1 MRLSPWKIGKYTRW
15 ASCWDQYSWMSA
27 IPGNCHLW
35 TEISKRRTIMQ
46 ATVPFKIFSTLWT
59 KLILLT
65 HSACRAFHAFTDFL
79 RRNKRTTSVYT
90 WRCLSRLYYLT
101 SHIFTSYK
109 LWGKKKKAMYF
120 YFLLLFYGMTF
131 QQNNPC
137 SLSQISLFFLLKFYN
152 LDKIWHR
159 SWRQIYCVALTK
171 WLWQSDK

>member
-1 MRLSPWKIGKYTRW
+1 M
-15 ASCWDQYSWMSA
+15 
-27 IPGNCHLW
+27 
-35 TEISKRRTIMQ
+35 
-46 ATVPFKIFSTLWT
+46 
-59 KLILLT
+59 LLT

-109 LWGKKKKAMYF
+109 LWGKKKKATSISFYYF
-120 YFLLLFYGMTF
+120 TAWLFSKITPAHCLRFLL
-131 QQNNPC
+131 
-137 SLSQISLFFLLKFYN
+137 FFLKFYN

-171 WLWQSDK
+171 WLWQSDKSKNLGLWSFKLYNCKIPKKFGSFTYPMLNIIYFSDKG

>member
-1 MRLSPWKIGKYTRW
+1 MLLYLKKQTNYY
-15 ASCWDQYSWMSA
+15 A
-27 IPGNCHLW
+27 
-35 TEISKRRTIMQ
+35 
-46 ATVPFKIFSTLWT
+46 IFSFFVTFVNQNEKQKMGWKAHLWT

-109 LWGKKKKAMYF
+109 LWGKKKSCF

-137 SLSQISLFFLLKFYN
+137 SLSQISLFFLLKFYH
-152 LDKIWHR
+152 LYKIWHR
-159 SWRQIYCVALTK
+159 SCRQIYCVALTK

>member
-1 MRLSPWKIGKYTRW
+1 MSTIFLFSKVCWQKPSNVLPLHLPPIIWIFTEGEGDGIESRL
-15 ASCWDQYSWMSA
+15 
-27 IPGNCHLW
+27 
-35 TEISKRRTIMQ
+35 
-46 ATVPFKIFSTLWT
+46 PFKIFSTLWT

-65 HSACRAFHAFTDFL
+65 HSACRAFRAFTDFL

-109 LWGKKKKAMYF
+109 LWGKKKSCF

-137 SLSQISLFFLLKFYN
+137 SLSQISLVFSSQVL
-152 LDKIWHR
+152 
-159 SWRQIYCVALTK
+159 
-171 WLWQSDK
+171 